1 MKKILIT
8 GSGSY
13 IGESFKEYLK
23 NFGEEYSTDTL
34 DMQRAD
40 WREHDFSGYDVVYHV
55 AGIAHRKETSENA
68 HLYYEVNRDLALEV
82 AHKAKSEG
90 VSQLI
95 FLSSMSVYGIERG
108 VITPDT
114 PLAPKSNYGRSKM
127 EAEEGM
133 TELASEDFAICTLR
147 PPMVY
152 GKGCKGNYTTLST
165 LAKKLPCFPYVDN
178 KRSMLYIENLVEF
191 VKLMVDNE
199 EHGIFWPQNSE
210 YTNTSQMVAMI
221 AAVHGKRMILVKGF
235 SWALKILSRMT
246 ALVDKAFG
254 SFCCDQEMSSYKQN
268 YCIVNLAD
276 SIKET
281 EGIQ

>member
-23 NFGEEYSTDTL
+23 QYGEEYLTDTL

-40 WREHDFSGYDVVYHV
+40 WREQDFGGYDVVYHV

-82 AHKAKSEG
+82 ARKAKSEG
-90 VSQLI
+90 VSQFI
-95 FLSSMSVYGIERG
+95 FLSSMSVYGIDRG

-133 TELASEDFAICTLR
+133 AELASEDFAICTLR

-152 GKGCKGNYTTLST
+152 GKGCKGNFVSVVSLVR
-165 LAKKLPCFPYVDN
+165 KLPFFPRVEN
-178 KRSMLYIENLVEF
+178 RRSMIYIDNLSSF
-191 VKLMVDNE
+191 VKMAIDRELS
-199 EHGIFWPQNSE
+199 GLYFPQNRE
-210 YTNTSQMVAMI
+210 YMNTSQMAMGI
-221 AAVHGKRMILVKGF
+221 AEGLGKKCRLSRLLGFGVKLLMPFVSMAKKGF
-235 SWALKILSRMT
+235 GTLIYENTESL
-246 ALVDKAFG
+246 DF
-254 SFCCDQEMSSYKQN
+254 EY
-268 YCIVNLAD
+268 IVISAED
-276 SIKET
+276 SVKKSV
-281 EGIQ
+281 

>member
-13 IGESFKEYLK
+13 IGKSFEEYLK
-23 NFGEEYSTDTL
+23 KYGDEYSTDTL
-34 DMQRAD
+34 DMQSAD
-40 WREHDFSGYDVVYHV
+40 WRERSFSGYDVVFHV

-82 AHKAKSEG
+82 ARKAKSEG

-133 TELASEDFAICTLR
+133 AELSSEDFAICTLR

-152 GKGCKGNYTTLST
+152 GKGCKGNFGSVVSLVR
-165 LAKKLPCFPYVDN
+165 KLPFFPRVAN
-178 KRSMLYIENLVEF
+178 RRSMIYIDNLSSF
-191 VKLMVDNE
+191 VKMAIDRELSGVY
-199 EHGIFWPQNSE
+199 FPQNRE
-210 YTNTSQMVAMI
+210 YMNTSQMAMGI
-221 AAVHGKRMILVKGF
+221 AEGLGKKCRLSRLLGFGVKLLIPFVSMAKKGF
-235 SWALKILSRMT
+235 GTLVYENTETFDFEYIVISAEESVKIS
-246 ALVDKAFG
+246 V
-254 SFCCDQEMSSYKQN
+254 
-268 YCIVNLAD
+268 
-276 SIKET
+276 
-281 EGIQ
+281 

>member
-23 NFGEEYSTDTL
+23 QYGEEYSTDTL

-82 AHKAKSEG
+82 ARKAKSEG

-133 TELASEDFAICTLR
+133 AELASEDFAICTLR

-152 GKGCKGNYTTLST
+152 GKGCKGNFGSVVSLVR
-165 LAKKLPCFPYVDN
+165 KLPFFPRVEN
-178 KRSMLYIENLVEF
+178 RRSMIYIDNLSSF
-191 VKLMVDNE
+191 VKMAIDRELS
-199 EHGIFWPQNSE
+199 GLYFPQNRE
-210 YTNTSQMVAMI
+210 YMNTSQMAMGI
-221 AAVHGKRMILVKGF
+221 AEGLGKKCRLSRLLGFGVKLLMPFVSMAKKGF
-235 SWALKILSRMT
+235 GTLIYENTESLDFEYIVISAEESVKIS
-246 ALVDKAFG
+246 V
-254 SFCCDQEMSSYKQN
+254 
-268 YCIVNLAD
+268 
-276 SIKET
+276 
-281 EGIQ
+281 

>member
-23 NFGEEYSTDTL
+23 QYGEEYSADTL

-82 AHKAKSEG
+82 ARKAKSEG

-95 FLSSMSVYGIERG
+95 FLSSMSVYGVEKG

-114 PLAPKSNYGRSKM
+114 PLAPKTNYGRSKM

-133 TELASEDFAICTLR
+133 AELASEDFAICTLR

-152 GKGCKGNYTTLST
+152 GKGCKGNFVSVVSLVR
-165 LAKKLPCFPYVDN
+165 KLPFFPRVEN
-178 KRSMLYIENLVEF
+178 RRSMIYIDNLSSF
-191 VKLMVDNE
+191 VKMAIDRELSGVY
-199 EHGIFWPQNSE
+199 FPQNRE
-210 YTNTSQMVAMI
+210 YMNTSQMAMGI
-221 AAVHGKRMILVKGF
+221 AEGLGKKCRLSRLLGFGVKLLMPFVSMAKKGF
-235 SWALKILSRMT
+235 GTLIYENTESL
-246 ALVDKAFG
+246 DF
-254 SFCCDQEMSSYKQN
+254 EY
-268 YCIVNLAD
+268 IVISAED
-276 SIKET
+276 SVKKSV
-281 EGIQ
+281 

>member
-23 NFGEEYSTDTL
+23 QYGEEYSTDTL

-82 AHKAKSEG
+82 ARKAKSEG

-114 PLAPKSNYGRSKM
+114 PLAPKTNYGRSKM

-133 TELASEDFAICTLR
+133 AELASEDFAICTLR

-152 GKGCKGNYTTLST
+152 GKGCKGNFVSVVSLVR
-165 LAKKLPCFPYVDN
+165 KLPFFPRVEN
-178 KRSMLYIENLVEF
+178 RRSMIYIDNLSSF
-191 VKLMVDNE
+191 VKMAIDRE
-199 EHGIFWPQNSE
+199 
-210 YTNTSQMVAMI
+210 
-221 AAVHGKRMILVKGF
+221 
-235 SWALKILSRMT
+235 LSG
-246 ALVDKAFG
+246 LYF
-254 SFCCDQEMSSYKQN
+254 
-268 YCIVNLAD
+268 
-276 SIKET
+276 
-281 EGIQ
+281 

>member
-23 NFGEEYSTDTL
+23 NFGEEYSADTL
-34 DMQRAD
+34 DMQSAD

-82 AHKAKSEG
+82 ARKAKSEG

-95 FLSSMSVYGIERG
+95 FLSSMSVYGVEKG

-114 PLAPKSNYGRSKM
+114 PLAPKTNYGRSKM

-133 TELASEDFAICTLR
+133 AELASEDFAICTLR

-152 GKGCKGNYTTLST
+152 GKGCKGNFVSVVSLVR
-165 LAKKLPCFPYVDN
+165 KLPFFPRVEN
-178 KRSMLYIENLVEF
+178 RRSMIYIDNLSSF
-191 VKLMVDNE
+191 VKMAIDRELSGVY
-199 EHGIFWPQNSE
+199 FPQNRE
-210 YTNTSQMVAMI
+210 YMNTSQMAMGI
-221 AAVHGKRMILVKGF
+221 AEGLGKKCRLSRLLGFGVKLLMPFVSMAKKGF
-235 SWALKILSRMT
+235 GTLIYENTESL
-246 ALVDKAFG
+246 DF
-254 SFCCDQEMSSYKQN
+254 EY
-268 YCIVNLAD
+268 IVISAED
-276 SIKET
+276 SVKKSV
-281 EGIQ
+281 

>member
-13 IGESFKEYLK
+13 IGKSFEEYLK
-23 NFGEEYSTDTL
+23 KYGDENSTDTL
-34 DMQRAD
+34 DMQSAD
-40 WREHDFSGYDVVYHV
+40 WREHSFSGYDVVFHV

-82 AHKAKSEG
+82 ARKAKSEG

-114 PLAPKSNYGRSKM
+114 PLSPKSNYGRSKM

-133 TELASEDFAICTLR
+133 AELSSEDFAICTLR

-152 GKGCKGNYTTLST
+152 GKGCKGNFGSVVSLVRKLPFFPRVANRRSMIYIDNLSSFVKMAIDRELEGVYFPQNREYMNT
-165 LAKKLPCFPYVDN
+165 SEMAMSIAEGLGKKCRLSRLLGFGVKLLIPFVSMAKKGFGTLVYENTEAFDFE
-178 KRSMLYIENLVEF
+178 YIVISAEES
-191 VKLMVDNE
+191 VKISV
-199 EHGIFWPQNSE
+199 
-210 YTNTSQMVAMI
+210 
-221 AAVHGKRMILVKGF
+221 
-235 SWALKILSRMT
+235 
-246 ALVDKAFG
+246 
-254 SFCCDQEMSSYKQN
+254 
-268 YCIVNLAD
+268 
-276 SIKET
+276 
-281 EGIQ
+281 

>member
-23 NFGEEYSTDTL
+23 QYGEEYSTDTL

-82 AHKAKSEG
+82 ARKAKSEG

-133 TELASEDFAICTLR
+133 AELASEDFAICTLR

-152 GKGCKGNYTTLST
+152 GKGCKGNFVSVVSLVR
-165 LAKKLPCFPYVDN
+165 KLPFFPRVEN
-178 KRSMLYIENLVEF
+178 RRSMIYIDNLSSF
-191 VKLMVDNE
+191 VKMAIDRELSGVY
-199 EHGIFWPQNSE
+199 FPQNRE
-210 YTNTSQMVAMI
+210 YMNTSQMAMGI
-221 AAVHGKRMILVKGF
+221 AEGLGKKCRLSRLLGFGVKLLMPFVSMAKKGF
-235 SWALKILSRMT
+235 GTLIYENTESL
-246 ALVDKAFG
+246 DF
-254 SFCCDQEMSSYKQN
+254 EY
-268 YCIVNLAD
+268 IVISAED
-276 SIKET
+276 GVKKSV
-281 EGIQ
+281 

>member
-23 NFGEEYSTDTL
+23 QYGEEYLTDTL

-40 WREHDFSGYDVVYHV
+40 WREQDFGGYDAVYHV
-55 AGIAHRKETSENA
+55 AGIAHRKETNENA

-82 AHKAKSEG
+82 ARKAKSEG
-90 VSQLI
+90 VSQFI
-95 FLSSMSVYGIERG
+95 FLSSMSVYGIDRG

-133 TELASEDFAICTLR
+133 AELASEDFAICTLR

-152 GKGCKGNYTTLST
+152 GKGCKGNFVSVVSLVR
-165 LAKKLPCFPYVDN
+165 KLPFFPRVEN
-178 KRSMLYIENLVEF
+178 RRSMIYIDNLSSF
-191 VKLMVDNE
+191 VKMAIDRELSGVY
-199 EHGIFWPQNSE
+199 FPQNRE
-210 YTNTSQMVAMI
+210 YMNTSQMAMGI
-221 AAVHGKRMILVKGF
+221 AEGLGKKCRLSRLLGFGVKLLMPFVSMAKKGF
-235 SWALKILSRMT
+235 GTLIYENTETLN
-246 ALVDKAFG
+246 F
-254 SFCCDQEMSSYKQN
+254 EY
-268 YCIVNLAD
+268 IVISAED
-276 SIKET
+276 GVKKSV
-281 EGIQ
+281 

>member
-23 NFGEEYSTDTL
+23 QYGEEYSTDTL

-82 AHKAKSEG
+82 ARKAKSEG

-133 TELASEDFAICTLR
+133 AELASENFAICTLR

-152 GKGCKGNYTTLST
+152 GKGCKGNFVSVVSLVR
-165 LAKKLPCFPYVDN
+165 KLPFFPRVEN
-178 KRSMLYIENLVEF
+178 RRSMIYIDNLSSF
-191 VKLMVDNE
+191 VKMAIDRELS
-199 EHGIFWPQNSE
+199 GLYFPQNRE
-210 YTNTSQMVAMI
+210 YMNTSQMAMGI
-221 AAVHGKRMILVKGF
+221 AEGLGKKCRLSRLLGFGVKLLMPFVSMAKKGF
-235 SWALKILSRMT
+235 GTLIYENTESL
-246 ALVDKAFG
+246 DF
-254 SFCCDQEMSSYKQN
+254 EY
-268 YCIVNLAD
+268 IVISAED
-276 SIKET
+276 GVKKSV
-281 EGIQ
+281 

>member
-23 NFGEEYSTDTL
+23 QYGEEYSTDTL

-82 AHKAKSEG
+82 ARKAKSEG

-133 TELASEDFAICTLR
+133 AELASEDFAICTLR

-152 GKGCKGNYTTLST
+152 GKGCKGNFGSVVSLVR
-165 LAKKLPCFPYVDN
+165 KLPFFPRVEN
-178 KRSMLYIENLVEF
+178 RRSMIYIDNLSSF
-191 VKLMVDNE
+191 VKMAIDRELSGVY
-199 EHGIFWPQNSE
+199 FPQNRE
-210 YTNTSQMVAMI
+210 YMNTSQMAMGI
-221 AAVHGKRMILVKGF
+221 AEGLGKKCRLSRLLGFGVKLLMPFVSMAKKGF
-235 SWALKILSRMT
+235 GTLIYENTESL
-246 ALVDKAFG
+246 DF
-254 SFCCDQEMSSYKQN
+254 EY
-268 YCIVNLAD
+268 IVISAED
-276 SIKET
+276 GVKKSV
-281 EGIQ
+281 